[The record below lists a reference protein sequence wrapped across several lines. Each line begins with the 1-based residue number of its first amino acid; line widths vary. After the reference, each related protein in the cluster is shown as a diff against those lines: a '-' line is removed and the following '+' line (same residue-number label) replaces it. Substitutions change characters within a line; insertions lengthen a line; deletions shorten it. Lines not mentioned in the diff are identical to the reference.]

1 MTGSPI
7 SSIQKK
13 KKIQL
18 RKLATNKLK
27 EDLTKQ
33 SKYNKF
39 WTLEFILIFWELDQ
53 SLFGLSHQVP
63 VVASV

>member
-7 SSIQKK
+7 SSIQK

-27 EDLTKQ
+27 EDLMKQ